1 MARVRALAQAACLAI
16 ILLAQGTISQRHPI
30 KEALLLHTDAYG
42 NATFEDCV
50 WRKEKEV
57 CPDPDVNLH
66 LYTEADP
73 LKNVVDLSSQD
84 WLRQSG
90 WDPAHENVLL
100 IHGYAGGDDTLPIVV
115 LRDAYLRRGGYNVFM
130 LDWGTLCQPPCYV
143 AAVHNLRPVARC
155 VAEALGALRRAGL
168 RTDNLTCV
176 GHSLG
181 AHLCGIIANY
191 LTFRLNRIIGLD
203 PARPLIRSAPALRL
217 DPGDA
222 RAVHVLHTN
231 AGRYGEAA
239 RLGHA
244 DFCLNGGR
252 SQPYC
257 EDTPTGH
264 EAARHE
270 ALGEEFTI
278 SILGINGFFHYDAEA
293 WVRSM
298 GLEPV
303 EPLLE
308 GLLPDHGYI
317 VDFDGRPRI
326 FANALGLVHIY
337 RCPLLLEA
345 LEEVDFFEDA
355 PAGGGNSSMMRR
367 AGLLFED
374 VPGGVVILR
383 CCASRAVIFRE

>member
-1 MARVRALAQAACLAI
+1 MARDRARAQVTCIATATLLLAQAVL
-16 ILLAQGTISQRHPI
+16 SQRHPI
-30 KEALLLHTDAYG
+30 KEALLLHNDAFG

-50 WRKEKEV
+50 WRREKEV
-57 CPDPDVNLH
+57 CPDADVNLH

-73 LKNVVDLSSQD
+73 VKNVVDLSSQD

-90 WDPAHENVLL
+90 WDPAHENILL

-130 LDWGTLCQPPCYV
+130 LDWGALCQPPCYV

-155 VAEALGALRRAGL
+155 VAEALAALRRAGL

-231 AGRYGEAA
+231 AGRYGEGA

-257 EDTPTGH
+257 EDTPN
-264 EAARHE
+264 E
-270 ALGEEFTI
+270 ALCSHI
-278 SILGINGFFHYDAEA
+278 WSICYQAESLFRSRDAA
-293 WVRSM
+293 PCGRRCSVRVPPSRASALPVPIGQPAPM
-298 GLEPV
+298 TASGAYCLEDFATPFCPYTSGLQ
-303 EPLLE
+303 E
-308 GLLPDHGYI
+308 GDTRCCLDELYAAAATADPPQRK
-317 VDFDGRPRI
+317 RPRPVR
-326 FANALGLVHIY
+326 LRGPRY
-337 RCPLLLEA
+337 RHHVNDSEYYTI
-345 LEEVDFFEDA
+345 V
-355 PAGGGNSSMMRR
+355 
-367 AGLLFED
+367 
-374 VPGGVVILR
+374 
-383 CCASRAVIFRE
+383 

>member
-1 MARVRALAQAACLAI
+1 MARERAHAQITCLATALILAQAVL
-16 ILLAQGTISQRHPI
+16 SQRHPI
-30 KEALLLHTDAYG
+30 KEALLLHNDAFG

-50 WRKEKEV
+50 WRRDKEI

-73 LKNVVDLSSQD
+73 VKNVVDLSSLD

-90 WDPAHENVLL
+90 WDPAHENILL

-130 LDWGTLCQPPCYV
+130 LDWGALCQPPCYV

-155 VAEALGALRRAGL
+155 VAEALATLRRAGL

-231 AGRYGEAA
+231 AGRYGEGA

-257 EDTPTGH
+257 EDTPSDASGAYCLEDFATPFCPYTSGLK
-264 EAARHE
+264 EGDNRCCLDELYAAAATADPPQRK
-270 ALGEEFTI
+270 
-278 SILGINGFFHYDAEA
+278 
-293 WVRSM
+293 
-298 GLEPV
+298 
-303 EPLLE
+303 
-308 GLLPDHGYI
+308 
-317 VDFDGRPRI
+317 RPRPVRI
-326 FANALGLVHIY
+326 RGPRY
-337 RCPLLLEA
+337 RHSDNDSEYYTI
-345 LEEVDFFEDA
+345 V
-355 PAGGGNSSMMRR
+355 
-367 AGLLFED
+367 
-374 VPGGVVILR
+374 
-383 CCASRAVIFRE
+383 

>member
-1 MARVRALAQAACLAI
+1 MARAYRSL
-16 ILLAQGTISQRHPI
+16 LLAAAVVTLASDSASERDRHPI
-30 KEALLLHTDAYG
+30 KDALLLHNEAY

-50 WRKEKEV
+50 WRREREP
-57 CPDPDVNLH
+57 CPDSEVNLH
-66 LYTEADP
+66 LYTEAEP
-73 LKNVVDLSSQD
+73 VKRVVDLFSED

-90 WDPAHENVLL
+90 WEPAHETILL
-100 IHGYAGGDDTLPIVV
+100 VHGYAGGDDTLPISV

-130 LDWGTLCQPPCYV
+130 LDWGALCQPPCYV

-155 VAEALGALRRAGL
+155 AAEALATLRRAGL
-168 RTDNLTCV
+168 RPDTLTCV

-257 EDTPTGH
+257 EDTPNEALCSH
-264 EAARHE
+264 IWSICYQAESLFRAARARGAARAHD
-270 ALGEEFTI
+270 GI
-278 SILGINGFFHYDAEA
+278 RSILPRRLYGAVLSPH
-293 WVRSM
+293 VR
-298 GLEPV
+298 
-303 EPLLE
+303 
-308 GLLPDHGYI
+308 
-317 VDFDGRPRI
+317 
-326 FANALGLVHIY
+326 
-337 RCPLLLEA
+337 
-345 LEEVDFFEDA
+345 
-355 PAGGGNSSMMRR
+355 PAGR
-367 AGLLFED
+367 
-374 VPGGVVILR
+374 
-383 CCASRAVIFRE
+383 